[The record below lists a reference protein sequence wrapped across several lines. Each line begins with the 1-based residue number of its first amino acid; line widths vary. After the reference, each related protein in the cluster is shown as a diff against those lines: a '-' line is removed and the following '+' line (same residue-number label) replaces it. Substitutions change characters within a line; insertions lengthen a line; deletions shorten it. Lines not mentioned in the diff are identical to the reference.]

1 MYGRTLRDP
10 TLCDC
15 LLQIQQRYDVFL
27 GAGEGIQRQVGWHNC
42 SGGQVGKGG
51 FPFSSSFTFVYSFLS
66 YWF

>member
-51 FPFSSSFTFVYSFLS
+51 F
-66 YWF
+66 